1 MNAPAPNDDDDGT
14 VPPPPP
20 PGGPPIPSQTGFS
33 LATDDDDDDDDDGTP
48 PPPPP
53 PGGPPAYTTGL
64 TQRPVARVPSR
75 RSGVDAGPSVVKLEK
90 SSKRERMRKLRA
102 SGVFL
107 MGDASDEDDD
117 DGNGD
122 IDDRVGR
129 DEDETSNDA
138 AGPHGKRAR
147 VLEEVHAVTGEAR
160 PEDLVRYE
168 SYQPAEL
175 APSKI
180 DEIRAR
186 AAAAAARAAAKSAG
200 MF

>member
-1 MNAPAPNDDDDGT
+1 M
-14 VPPPPP
+14 
-20 PGGPPIPSQTGFS
+20 
-33 LATDDDDDDDDDGTP
+33 
-48 PPPPP
+48 
-53 PGGPPAYTTGL
+53 
-64 TQRPVARVPSR
+64 
-75 RSGVDAGPSVVKLEK
+75 VKLEK
-90 SSKRERMRKLRA
+90 AGKRERMRKLRA

-107 MGDASDEDDD
+107 MGDASEDDD
-117 DGNGD
+117 KDD
-122 IDDRVGR
+122 DTDDR
-129 DEDETSNDA
+129 A
-138 AGPHGKRAR
+138 AAAAPHAAAPHAKRAR

>member
-1 MNAPAPNDDDDGT
+1 
-14 VPPPPP
+14 
-20 PGGPPIPSQTGFS
+20 
-33 LATDDDDDDDDDGTP
+33 
-48 PPPPP
+48 
-53 PGGPPAYTTGL
+53 
-64 TQRPVARVPSR
+64 
-75 RSGVDAGPSVVKLEK
+75 
-90 SSKRERMRKLRA
+90 MRKLRA

-107 MGDASDEDDD
+107 MGDASDEDED
-117 DGNGD
+117 DGDDGT
-122 IDDRVGR
+122 DDRADR

-138 AGPHGKRAR
+138 AGPHAKRAR

>member
-1 MNAPAPNDDDDGT
+1 
-14 VPPPPP
+14 
-20 PGGPPIPSQTGFS
+20 
-33 LATDDDDDDDDDGTP
+33 
-48 PPPPP
+48 
-53 PGGPPAYTTGL
+53 
-64 TQRPVARVPSR
+64 
-75 RSGVDAGPSVVKLEK
+75 
-90 SSKRERMRKLRA
+90 MRKLRA

-107 MGDASDEDDD
+107 MGDASEDEDDGD
-117 DGNGD
+117 DD
-122 IDDRVGR
+122 ADDRADR

-138 AGPHGKRAR
+138 GAPHAKRAR

>member
-1 MNAPAPNDDDDGT
+1 
-14 VPPPPP
+14 
-20 PGGPPIPSQTGFS
+20 
-33 LATDDDDDDDDDGTP
+33 
-48 PPPPP
+48 
-53 PGGPPAYTTGL
+53 
-64 TQRPVARVPSR
+64 VPSR
-75 RSGVDAGPSVVKLEK
+75 RPGVDAGPSSVKLEK
-90 SSKRERMRKLRA
+90 AGKRERMRKLRA

-107 MGDASDEDDD
+107 MGDASDDDDD
-117 DGNGD
+117 DGDGD
-122 IDDRVGR
+122 IDDRADR

>member
-1 MNAPAPNDDDDGT
+1 MEAG
-14 VPPPPP
+14 
-20 PGGPPIPSQTGFS
+20 
-33 LATDDDDDDDDDGTP
+33 LA
-48 PPPPP
+48 
-53 PGGPPAYTTGL
+53 
-64 TQRPVARVPSR
+64 S
-75 RSGVDAGPSVVKLEK
+75 VKLEK
-90 SSKRERMRKLRA
+90 CSKRERMRKLRA

-107 MGDASDEDDD
+107 MGDASEDEDDGD
-117 DGNGD
+117 DGT
-122 IDDRVGR
+122 

-138 AGPHGKRAR
+138 GAPHAKWAR
-147 VLEEVHAVTGEAR
+147 VLEVVHAVTGEAR

>member
-1 MNAPAPNDDDDGT
+1 M
-14 VPPPPP
+14 
-20 PGGPPIPSQTGFS
+20 
-33 LATDDDDDDDDDGTP
+33 
-48 PPPPP
+48 
-53 PGGPPAYTTGL
+53 
-64 TQRPVARVPSR
+64 
-75 RSGVDAGPSVVKLEK
+75 VKLEK

-117 DGNGD
+117 DGNGE